1 MKLRIVLIL
10 ILSLLFFN
18 KSFAISSDTLAVS
31 QELTELKKAVFKDPD
46 GVRLKV
52 EGILQSS
59 LIENYPRFNYQAWMI
74 HGTTYA
80 FQGNF
85 LKARNSYNKALQQA
99 VASKEEIA
107 IGNAKAYVGITF
119 LRESKYSQAL
129 EYFYDGLKILEK
141 YPGSEELGMLYLNL
155 SALYYELSI
164 YDDCIVFSKKAFKV
178 FEKLKDD
185 RRLAAALNNLGN
197 AYLELTMPDT
207 AFKYYNEALSYNI
220 KLNNHLEMARNY
232 QNIAEIY
239 KSKGNTKLALNYLNF
254 SDSVFDEKKYA
265 IGRVSVKNDL
275 ARLYLKI
282 NQLDSAN
289 FYAKLAFNLS
299 DSIHSGTH
307 LQEASYT
314 LYKINKLKNNLEEA
328 FKWLEYNS
336 SLKDSLINLEVSEKN
351 NKLRKGYELIV
362 KEYDNQQLR
371 KQNDVNIKMVQNQRL
386 NIIVVWFFCLVLL
399 AVSAYSYAG
408 NLKQKKALKEL
419 TFLNQHLDTQKTEL
433 EQMLKQIESQRRLSG
448 IQKAKLEAADL
459 VKNSIFNMIAH
470 DIRGPIANL
479 TTLIVMLREEHL
491 SIEEFRELLAETY
504 KISQN
509 TLGMIESLFTW
520 TRSQLEG
527 FHPIT
532 EKILVKNILE
542 TAVNQAR
549 TAADPKDISINLFAP
564 QDILVT
570 ADREILLSAIR
581 NILAN
586 AIKFSHP
593 GDNIQVNCG
602 VDMGMIFI
610 EIQDEGIGMDEGK
623 LKRIMDSRIID
634 STLGTAGE
642 KGSGLGLILT
652 KDFISICG
660 GSLKVKSV
668 PGKGS
673 TFTIRLNKS

>member
-18 KSFAISSDTLAVS
+18 KSFAISSDTLDVS

-46 GVRLKV
+46 GVRQKV
-52 EGILQSS
+52 ESILQSS
-59 LIENYPRFNYQAWMI
+59 LIENYPRFNYLAWMI
-74 HGTTYA
+74 HGTTHA

-85 LKARNSYNKALQQA
+85 LKARNSYYKAQQQA
-99 VASKEEIA
+99 LAAKDEIA

-164 YDDCIVFSKKAFKV
+164 YDDCIVFSKKALKV

-185 RRLAAALNNLGN
+185 RRLSAALNNLGN

-207 AFKYYNEALSYNI
+207 AFKYYAEALSHNI

-232 QNIAEIY
+232 QNLAEIY
-239 KSKGNTKLALNYLNF
+239 KSKGNTTLALEYLSF

-275 ARLYLKI
+275 ARLYLLL

-289 FYAKLAFNLS
+289 FYAKLAFELS
-299 DSIHSGTH
+299 DSTHSGTH

-314 LYKINKLKNNLEEA
+314 LYKINKRKNNVNEA

-336 SLKDSLINLEVSEKN
+336 GLKDSLMNLEVSEKN
-351 NKLRKGYELIV
+351 NKLRKGYEIIV

-371 KQNDVNIKMVQNQRL
+371 EQNDVNIKMVQNQRL
-386 NIIVVWFFCLVLL
+386 NIIIVWFFCLVLL

-408 NLKQKKALKEL
+408 NLKQKKVLKEL
-419 TFLNQHLDTQKTEL
+419 TSLNHHLDTQKTEL

-448 IQKAKLEAADL
+448 IQKAKLEAADH

-479 TTLIVMLREEHL
+479 TTMIVMLREEHL
-491 SIEEFRELLAETY
+491 SMEEFRELLAETY

-520 TRSQLEG
+520 TGSQLEG

-532 EKILVKNILE
+532 EKILVKNILD
-542 TAVNQAR
+542 TAVSQAR
-549 TAADPKDISINLFAP
+549 TAADPKNISINVSAP
-564 QDILVT
+564 HDIMVT

-593 GDNIQVNCG
+593 GGNIQMNCG
-602 VDMGMIFI
+602 EDLGMIFI
-610 EIQDEGIGMDEGK
+610 EIQDEGIGMDESK
-623 LKRIMDSRIID
+623 LKRIMDSRTIE

-652 KDFISICG
+652 RDFISICG

-673 TFTIRLNKS
+673 TFTIRMNKS